1 MSIEEELSELR
12 ARLARLEAKEAIQAT
27 FNQYLYSLDTG
38 NAAGIIDAYAVDAV
52 LDVINFPP
60 KNDDLHFEGRDSIS
74 TLYTRYGKAPTDR
87 AIAGGHNSTN
97 VSIAVSA
104 NALSATFTSYFSTT
118 HNFGAQGGRYEGT
131 LAPDADGRWR
141 FQTLSIISAWGFRAE
156 TEKVSDPVN
165 VRQSRFGGA
174 PATGWPEA
182 AT

>member
-1 MSIEEELSELR
+1 MGLEQEVIELR

-38 NAAGIIDAYAVDAV
+38 NSAGIIDAYSVDAV

-60 KNDDLHFEGRDSIS
+60 KNEDLHFEGRDAIS
-74 TLYTRYGKAPTDR
+74 TLYTRYGKVPSDR

-104 NALSATFTSYFSTT
+104 DAQSATLTAYFATT

-131 LAPDADGRWR
+131 LVLCDDGHWR

-174 PATGWPEA
+174 PATGWP
-182 AT
+182 